1 LRSKGGKPMSAIP
14 AIKHAKLIR
23 AFNNAGAVGKGNAKS
38 LDEIGIK
45 MNQVLKVHLYR
56 KMVIADGDKYYLVEK
71 YSKRPIEKLMDF
83 IKGN

>member
-1 LRSKGGKPMSAIP
+1 MYSAIP
-14 AIKHAKLIR
+14 AIKRAKLIR

-45 MNQVLKVHLYR
+45 MNQILKFYLNR

-71 YSKRPIEKLMDF
+71 YSKRPIEKFLDF
-83 IKGN
+83 IKGS